1 MVVPIPIIITN
12 PALGTTNRKKGD
24 QNTQMEKTKLIAASL
39 SIFDNNNQV
48 NDSEMFNLWNKLIEE
63 GADGIFIGGSVG
75 ECFLLKNSERI
86 HMFEEASR
94 FATSTN
100 RPLDIYAH
108 VGALSTDEAIEMAH
122 AAKSAGIKHIASTPP
137 FYFSLSRKE
146 VAHYY
151 YDLASAINDSVLY
164 YDIPSN
170 THIDL
175 NTDDPDIQSL
185 LKSGVISAIKHTNL
199 QSYRVN
205 KIKSLNPNITIFG
218 GFESRVIPMMGYH
231 CNGFIGSTFNF
242 MLPQYR
248 KIIEVY
254 HSSQSSKVYRMVQDT
269 TSVLNVLLEVG
280 LPTAIKYILASRYG
294 IQAGEVR
301 RPLLPLTLEAKKK
314 IDEILNQKLFD
325 VTSL

>member
-164 YDIPSN
+164 YDIPSS

-280 LPTAIKYILASRYG
+280 LPTAIKYILASRDG

>member
-48 NDSEMFNLWNKLIEE
+48 NDSEMLNLWNKLVEE

-94 FATSTN
+94 FAASTN

-108 VGALSTDEAIEMAH
+108 VGALSTDEAIEMAR

-164 YDIPSN
+164 YDIPSS

-185 LKSGVISAIKHTNL
+185 LKSGVISANKHTNL

-205 KIKSLNPNITIFG
+205 KIKSQNPNITMFG

-269 TSVLNVLLEVG
+269 TSVLNVLVEVG
-280 LPTAIKYILASRYG
+280 LPAAIKYILASRYG

>member
-1 MVVPIPIIITN
+1 
-12 PALGTTNRKKGD
+12 
-24 QNTQMEKTKLIAASL
+24 
-39 SIFDNNNQV
+39 
-48 NDSEMFNLWNKLIEE
+48 
-63 GADGIFIGGSVG
+63 
-75 ECFLLKNSERI
+75 
-86 HMFEEASR
+86 MFEEAAR
-94 FATSTN
+94 FVRSVE

-108 VGALSTDEAIEMAH
+108 VGALSTDEAIEMAR

-164 YDIPSN
+164 YDIPSS

-205 KIKSLNPNITIFG
+205 KIKSLNPDITIFG

-242 MLPQYR
+242 MLPQYK

-254 HSSQSSKVYRMVQDT
+254 NSPQFSKVYRMVQDT

-280 LPTAIKYILASRYG
+280 LPAAIKYILTSCYG

-301 RPLLPLTLEAKKK
+301 RPLLPLTLESRQRL
-314 IDEILNQKLFD
+314 DQILKQKLFD

>member
-1 MVVPIPIIITN
+1 M
-12 PALGTTNRKKGD
+12 L
-24 QNTQMEKTKLIAASL
+24 
-39 SIFDNNNQV
+39 
-48 NDSEMFNLWNKLIEE
+48 NLWNKLVEE

-94 FATSTN
+94 FAASTN

-108 VGALSTDEAIEMAH
+108 VGALSTDEAIEMAR
-122 AAKSAGIKHIASTPP
+122 AAKSGIKHIASTPP

-164 YDIPSN
+164 YDIPSS

-280 LPTAIKYILASRYG
+280 LPAAIKYILASRYG

>member
-48 NDSEMFNLWNKLIEE
+48 NDSEMLNLWNKLVEE

-94 FATSTN
+94 FAASTN

-108 VGALSTDEAIEMAH
+108 VGALSTDEAIEMAR

-146 VAHYY
+146 VAHCY

-164 YDIPSN
+164 YDIPSS

-218 GFESRVIPMMGYH
+218 GFESRVIPMMG
-231 CNGFIGSTFNF
+231 IT
-242 MLPQYR
+242 
-248 KIIEVY
+248 V
-254 HSSQSSKVYRMVQDT
+254 MV
-269 TSVLNVLLEVG
+269 L
-280 LPTAIKYILASRYG
+280 
-294 IQAGEVR
+294 
-301 RPLLPLTLEAKKK
+301 
-314 IDEILNQKLFD
+314 
-325 VTSL
+325 

>member
-48 NDSEMFNLWNKLIEE
+48 NDSEMLNLWNKLVEE

-86 HMFEEASR
+86 HMFEETSR
-94 FATSTN
+94 FAASTN

-108 VGALSTDEAIEMAH
+108 VGALSTDEAIEMAR

-164 YDIPSN
+164 YDIPSS

-280 LPTAIKYILASRYG
+280 LPAAIKYILASRYG